1 MPKPAFY
8 KITFCFFVL
17 FFVSMTCSC
26 REKEKEAN
34 LEISLRESVISNVGG
49 STFLRVETDDD
60 NVWSVTIEQTD
71 NWVTVN
77 PTTGTGSRSAVVVVS
92 RNPSG
97 TERSATIA
105 VAVGKTKKSVGL
117 LQEPYVPDTSNIPEV
132 REVPFRLELPL
143 VRDTT
148 WYIQH
153 NVEHNGSTIVNFA
166 LEYDTAQRH
175 AIWVAYILNAALLN
189 GSIDR
194 NNFTFDP
201 KIPIAFQPHE
211 INNHGDT
218 VIPRYWTMSDN
229 TYERGH
235 LLASADRPFSQAAND
250 QTNYLSNISP
260 HLREFHNNQ
269 GGTGS
274 GSGVWLRLEGLVRT
288 WALNCDTLYVVKG
301 GSIIPGA
308 PGTEIVEILTGINNT
323 VVPRYYFKAL
333 VARRGNDFEGIAF
346 WLEQEKGMARRPV
359 ARTDVITIRELE
371 QKTGINFF
379 HNLKYALPDNPN
391 LEEQVETRTPNWSWW
406 SSL

>member
-1 MPKPAFY
+1 M
-8 KITFCFFVL
+8 V
-17 FFVSMTCSC
+17 
-26 REKEKEAN
+26 N
-34 LEISLRESVISNVGG
+34 LEISLQENIIGSSGG
-49 STFLRVETDDD
+49 STRLQIDTDDR
-60 NVWSVTIEQTD
+60 NEWTVTIEQTG
-71 NWVTVN
+71 NWVAIN
-77 PTTGTGSRSAVVVVS
+77 AIEGTGTRSPIVTVAP
-92 RNPSG
+92 NTQK
-97 TERSATIA
+97 TERSAMFA
-105 VAVGKTKKSVGL
+105 VAVGKTKKSVEL
-117 LQEPYVPDTSNIPEV
+117 FQNPYVPDTSDTPEV
-132 REVPFRLELPL
+132 REIPFRLELPL

-201 KIPIAFQPHE
+201 KIPKAFQPHE
-211 INNHGDT
+211 INNYGDT

-288 WALNCDTLYVVKG
+288 WAQNCDTLYVVKG

-323 VVPRYYFKAL
+323 VVPKYYFKAL

-346 WLEQEKGMARRPV
+346 WLEQKKGMARRAV
-359 ARTDVITIRELE
+359 VRTDVITIRELE

-379 HNLKYALPDNPN
+379 HNLKYALPSNPN
-391 LEEQVETRTPNWSWW
+391 LEEQVETKTPNWSWW
-406 SSL
+406 PPL